1 LSAAAAQRHQG
12 FSAGRISRPHDG
24 RAGTRAE
31 AASVETILIGVDGST
46 GSDGAVEH
54 GLELAATMGAA
65 ALFVFVRQ
73 PPVPILDS
81 PYYQR
86 CVTGELEHAED
97 ALARAHDRAREYGV
111 PAQRVILEGNAAHEI
126 VQLARIR
133 EVDLIVVGTRGL
145 AAVDDSVVGSVSR
158 TVVHAAD
165 RPVLVVPHAAAVPR
179 PHLVGA
185 A

>member
-1 LSAAAAQRHQG
+1 M
-12 FSAGRISRPHDG
+12 D
-24 RAGTRAE
+24 
-31 AASVETILIGVDGST
+31 TILIGVDGST
-46 GSDGAVEH
+46 GSVRAVEH

-97 ALARAHDRAREYGV
+97 ALARAHARARECGV
-111 PAQRVILEGNAAHEI
+111 PAESAILEGNAAHEI
-126 VQLARIR
+126 VELARIR
-133 EVDLIVVGTRGL
+133 DVDLIVVGTRGL
-145 AAVDDSVVGSVSR
+145 AAVDDGVVGGVSR
-158 TVVHAAD
+158 TVVHAAG
-165 RPVLVVPHAAAVPR
+165 RPVLVVPHGAAVPR
-179 PHLVGA
+179 SHLLGA